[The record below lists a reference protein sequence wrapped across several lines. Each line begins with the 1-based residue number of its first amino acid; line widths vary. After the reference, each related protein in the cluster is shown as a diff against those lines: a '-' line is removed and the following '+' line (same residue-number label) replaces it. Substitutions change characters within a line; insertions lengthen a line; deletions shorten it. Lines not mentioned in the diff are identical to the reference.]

1 MPESSD
7 DFRTPYPKCYQTKA
21 FTRDGSEIT
30 IRPITPEDAPL
41 LVEFFNV
48 LSKLTI
54 FFRFLRGVK
63 YLTPKWIKRF
73 TRINYARDVAM
84 VAVEETEDRE
94 RIWGVCRIMRQPET
108 TTGEVAVVVGDAWQR
123 RGIGTILVEH
133 SISIARELGIRSIWG
148 IVSPENRKMLAMANR
163 LGFSVQLDAEAG
175 VYEIKMELSSGV
187 PVSLKNPDAGGL

>member
-1 MPESSD
+1 MGGREMPESSD
-7 DFRTPYPKCYQTKA
+7 DFRKPYPKCYQTKT

-63 YLTPKWIKRF
+63 YLTPMWIERF
-73 TRINYARDVAM
+73 THINYAQDVAM
-84 VAVEETEDRE
+84 VAIEEVETRE
-94 RIWGVCRIMRQPET
+94 RILGVCRIVRQPET
-108 TTGEVAVVVGDAWQR
+108 TTGEIAVVVGDAWQR

-133 SISIARELGIRSIWG
+133 SISIAGKLGIRSIWG
-148 IVSPENRKMLAMANR
+148 IVSPENRKMLAMADR

-175 VYEIKMELSSGV
+175 IYEMKMELSSDQ
-187 PVSLKNPDAGGL
+187 L